1 MANYHNMP
9 RGLADMF
16 RQYEVKQRKINA
28 YQMPLCIGHYRKIAT
43 DNSNWELYYDTQYR
57 CILSIAKPNSGAE
70 NSWWACGLPEIRRR
84 VFDGRIKEKNLTKY
98 GRRILGLN

>member
-1 MANYHNMP
+1 MTNYRDMP
-9 RGLADMF
+9 RGLADML
-16 RQYEVKQRKINA
+16 RQYAVKQREINA

-43 DNSNWELYYDTQYR
+43 DNSNWELYHDTKYG
-57 CILSIAKPNSGAE
+57 CILSIAKPGSGAMD
-70 NSWWACGLPEIRRR
+70 SFWACGLAEIRRR